1 MENYADC
8 MNRLMKESRE
18 NRALR
23 REVNTSD
30 FQAVKDK
37 LLARY
42 CSVFGAKPLL
52 RERLLRAR
60 LREIPS
66 LADRVPWFEFD
77 NYDPDAELNYIPTEN
92 VNHSRRSHNESEK
105 RTQLQP
111 SSSDD
116 DANQPTRIVVEA
128 EIHKPPNKIEPF
140 ANMSRRSGVTV
151 QPSQPLL
158 EPLELIHSLPLQ
170 LPIDKEV
177 LKTLCTQNY
186 QFIVAE
192 RFHEHLIEP
201 NAIKSSKHTDKV
213 RAPSTWTPM
222 KPCKTPRVKSQPE
235 NMTATHGWNPAMHT
249 LNRTDHTTSAIT
261 ESREEEV
268 MGSHALPM
276 QPATRRRVSTTHR
289 PSSSVGHR
297 HDDADVNNSMQTDR
311 TAASHRAVF
320 KPRTYAYNKVPSS
333 TPFELYSRDTRSQR
347 LPSTNRS
354 RAQPLRRVIN
364 YPDVDETDRDESR
377 VPVRISSRDSRNQP
391 STFEP
396 KLGNRSS
403 LHHKGHFVSGKAS
416 AVKLLK
422 SWGLKFSGEDK
433 QEDAEDFLDQ
443 LNKCV
448 DGAGLAVADILSAL
462 PCIFSKRSA
471 RWHGTVADRKS
482 ADARNQSLVEK
493 KQELKSWRSWRQPST
508 RSFDLMKKLERPC
521 GRKYGNN
528 SRIRISTNLTHL
540 HTMPVKPS
548 REIILRPWRSNAI
561 DKLAQRDEPLATTF
575 ARASITESSTNP
587 TIVEPVPYSK
597 ASLQYCAR
605 TIKSA
610 CAGTTRQ
617 HRTLTIK
624 PPARD
629 CYPTTSRSKAKQKIF
644 GSKSSPAPTI
654 EHFPS
659 INNSRSAYRPTVSY
673 SDILKDPV
681 SPTKNNL
688 PEINMTLQQKQQKQQ
703 QLQHQQQQL
712 QQQKQRS
719 LLKKII

>member
-1 MENYADC
+1 MERLNFLFLNTFPPLFWTRQ
-8 MNRLMKESRE
+8 NRLLTQWNGAFDKPRYRV
-18 NRALR
+18 NRVIRTRVIRGTPVYKFSALYFALI
-23 REVNTSD
+23 N
-30 FQAVKDK
+30 
-37 LLARY
+37 
-42 CSVFGAKPLL
+42 KPLTINL
-52 RERLLRAR
+52 AKCFLSCKAAFKRLKHRIRRLFQPEHEQNIDEKVHQGHCDILLR
-60 LREIPS
+60 
-66 LADRVPWFEFD
+66 
-77 NYDPDAELNYIPTEN
+77 N
-92 VNHSRRSHNESEK
+92 VSTK
-105 RTQLQP
+105 
-111 SSSDD
+111 
-116 DANQPTRIVVEA
+116 
-128 EIHKPPNKIEPF
+128 
-140 ANMSRRSGVTV
+140 
-151 QPSQPLL
+151 
-158 EPLELIHSLPLQ
+158 
-170 LPIDKEV
+170 
-177 LKTLCTQNY
+177 
-186 QFIVAE
+186 
-192 RFHEHLIEP
+192 HLIEP

-333 TPFELYSRDTRSQR
+333 STTPFELYSRDTRSQR

-462 PCIFSKRSA
+462 PCIFSKRAA
-471 RWHGTVADRKS
+471 RWHGTVADRVNS
-482 ADARNQSLVEK
+482 WSEFEAEFRNQFIGEYDY
-493 KQELKSWRSWRQPST
+493 W
-508 RSFDLMKKLERPC
+508 DLMTDLQGRTQGRGERITPFLSC
-521 GRKYGNN
+521 FRYIV
-528 SRIRISTNLTHL
+528 SRFSE
-540 HTMPVKPS
+540 PPS
-548 REIILRPWRSNAI
+548 EREL
-561 DKLAQRDEPLATTF
+561 
-575 ARASITESSTNP
+575 
-587 TIVEPVPYSK
+587 
-597 ASLQYCAR
+597 
-605 TIKSA
+605 
-610 CAGTTRQ
+610 
-617 HRTLTIK
+617 LTIAYRNLLPEYRHAMADK
-624 PPARD
+624 
-629 CYPTTSRSKAKQKIF
+629 
-644 GSKSSPAPTI
+644 
-654 EHFPS
+654 S
-659 INNSRSAYRPTVSY
+659 INNFEQLEKLGRSWERKK
-673 SDILKDPV
+673 DIDNRYAPPV
-681 SPTKNNL
+681 PA
-688 PEINMTLQQKQQKQQ
+688 ENMRVPGGA
-703 QLQHQQQQL
+703 HNAHF
-712 QQQKQRS
+712 
-719 LLKKII
+719 